1 MKKVL
6 FITNIP
12 SPYRVDF
19 FNELGKNVDLTVVY
33 EARRAKGIS
42 FDWNEQFSNFKA
54 IFLSDGEIKE
64 EKFNFGVLK
73 YIIRGKYDCFFVTN
87 YAYKTELLAYLK
99 LVLEKIPFVLEIDGA
114 ILKRESFPLYRFKR
128 FLLTKPYAY
137 FSPSKVSDDFLKH
150 YGAKSETINRYNF
163 TSLRKIDILEKPT
176 ENHNKEIIKE
186 KFKVEKRIV
195 ILCVA
200 QIINR
205 KGIDVLLE
213 SLSTITE
220 DYRCYIIGEKPD
232 KEYFENI
239 SRQINSKTEIVSF
252 KKKSELEQYYKMADI
267 FVLPTRFDV
276 WGLVINEA
284 MAYGLPVITTQCC
297 GAGLELIKD
306 GVEGY
311 LVPAENSADL
321 RDKISEL
328 IDNEEKRK
336 QMGVNGLKR
345 IQEYSIEKMVE
356 THMAFLK

>member
-19 FNELGKNVDLTVVY
+19 FNELGKTVDLTVIY

-42 FDWNEQFSNFKA
+42 FDWNEQFSNFNA
-54 IFLSDGEIKE
+54 IFLSDGEIQE
-64 EKFNFGVLK
+64 NKFNFAVLK
-73 YIIRGKYDCFFVTN
+73 YIKKEKYDCIFVTN

-99 LVLEKIPFVLEIDGA
+99 LVLKRIPFVLEIDGA
-114 ILKRESFPLYRFKR
+114 ILKRESLLLYKFKR

-137 FSPSKVSDDFLKH
+137 FSPSKVADDFLKH
-150 YGAKSETINRYNF
+150 YGAKSEAINRYNF
-163 TSLRKIDILEKPT
+163 TSLKKLNILEKPI
-176 ENHNKEIIKE
+176 EWHDKAIIKE
-186 KFKVEKRIV
+186 KFKVGNKIV

-213 SLSTITE
+213 SLNKISGN
-220 DYRCYIIGEKPD
+220 YKCYIIGEKPD
-232 KEYFENI
+232 QQYYESI
-239 SRQINSKTEIVSF
+239 SQQINSKIEIVSF

-284 MAYGLPVITTQCC
+284 MAHGLPVITTQHC
-297 GAGLELIKD
+297 GAGLELIRD

-311 LVPAENSADL
+311 LVSTESSDDL
-321 RDKISEL
+321 KDKISEL
-328 IDNEEKRK
+328 IDDEEKRN

-356 THMAFLK
+356 THVAFLD